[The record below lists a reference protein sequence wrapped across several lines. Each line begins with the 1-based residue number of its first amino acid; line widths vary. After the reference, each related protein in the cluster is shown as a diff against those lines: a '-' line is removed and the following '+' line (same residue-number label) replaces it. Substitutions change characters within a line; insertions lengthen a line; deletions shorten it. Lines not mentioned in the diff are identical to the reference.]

1 MSLGVLYYDR
11 KGRVI
16 KANPAAEM
24 MLGLSFE
31 DMDGQTARERKPRV
45 LDEQGKR
52 IPISKLPSTI
62 ALRTGKPVRDT
73 IIGYFN
79 PAIESNLWLNVN
91 AIPLFRDNEKKPYMV
106 YATLSDISEQTWA
119 MQSLSE
125 SEERYRTL
133 VNSLNDLVF
142 VYDKNDCYK
151 EYYAADNNLLYLSPE
166 YFMGRHLSEVLPKE
180 VNQLFIKKV
189 KQVRKTGRSETFDYS
204 LVINKEPKRFS
215 ATLSRH
221 DDGESIVAVVRD
233 ITEKH
238 ATEEALRSSEHRY
251 RELITSVPEGI
262 GIVDLNEQF
271 VFVNTALAEI
281 FGSSEE
287 VMIGRSLFDFVS
299 PDDKE
304 KVLKGTELRLT
315 GQSNTYEMN
324 LLLDNGSKKVI
335 RVSAVPQRN
344 GDEKVLGSIAVV
356 TDITEKIKADRKLQ
370 QKQEEM
376 EIFASLLRHDLGND
390 LQAIIN
396 RIEWAEL
403 TRNVDTNDFSDSMDS
418 IKAITYRMAALLRSL
433 GRPLEEIDD
442 TLGDMLTRITNT
454 SMMAHPGIL
463 VNVNV
468 SDNMTRKQ
476 DMTSFRLVPTVLD
489 NLIRNAALHVG
500 PTVEIFISAW
510 MEGSVLLLE
519 ICDDGPGISEEIR
532 DRIFTKGVSTG
543 SGGLGL
549 YLSKTII
556 EAYNGS
562 IKLQDSDPESGAC
575 FLLEIPLR

>member
-1 MSLGVLYYDR
+1 
-11 KGRVI
+11 
-16 KANPAAEM
+16 
-24 MLGLSFE
+24 
-31 DMDGQTARERKPRV
+31 
-45 LDEQGKR
+45 
-52 IPISKLPSTI
+52 
-62 ALRTGKPVRDT
+62 
-73 IIGYFN
+73 
-79 PAIESNLWLNVN
+79 
-91 AIPLFRDNEKKPYMV
+91 
-106 YATLSDISEQTWA
+106 
-119 MQSLSE
+119 
-125 SEERYRTL
+125 
-133 VNSLNDLVF
+133 
-142 VYDKNDCYK
+142 
-151 EYYAADNNLLYLSPE
+151 
-166 YFMGRHLSEVLPKE
+166 
-180 VNQLFIKKV
+180 
-189 KQVRKTGRSETFDYS
+189 
-204 LVINKEPKRFS
+204 
-215 ATLSRH
+215 
-221 DDGESIVAVVRD
+221 
-233 ITEKH
+233 
-238 ATEEALRSSEHRY
+238 
-251 RELITSVPEGI
+251 
-262 GIVDLNEQF
+262 
-271 VFVNTALAEI
+271 
-281 FGSSEE
+281 
-287 VMIGRSLFDFVS
+287 
-299 PDDKE
+299 
-304 KVLKGTELRLT
+304 
-315 GQSNTYEMN
+315 MN